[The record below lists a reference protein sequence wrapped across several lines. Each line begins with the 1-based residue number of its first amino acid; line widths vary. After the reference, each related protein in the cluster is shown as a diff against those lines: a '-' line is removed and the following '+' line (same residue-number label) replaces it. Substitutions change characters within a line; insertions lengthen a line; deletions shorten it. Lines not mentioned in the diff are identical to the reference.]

1 MPSIVTEFI
10 GQYGE
15 LLGQGVLDTLVMLFI
30 STAIAYVI
38 GTVLGVVLYL
48 TSPGS
53 LRPMRALNAVLGW
66 VVNIGRSLP
75 FIILLISL
83 MPVTSALVG
92 TTSGVRGVIPPLV
105 VSTAPFVA
113 RMIEQ
118 SLAEVPRASVEAAEA
133 CGASI
138 PRIVVSALL
147 PEALPSIVRGV
158 SITLIAVLGYTAIA
172 GAVGAGGLGDIAIR
186 YGYYRFED
194 EMMVVTVVL
203 LIIIVQLI
211 QSACDFIARKIDHRT
226 QV

>member
-15 LLGQGVLDTLVMLFI
+15 LLGQGVLDTLIMLFI

-203 LIIIVQLI
+203 LIIVVQLI

-226 QV
+226 QA

>member
-15 LLGQGVLDTLVMLFI
+15 LLGQGVLDTLIMLFI

-118 SLAEVPRASVEAAEA
+118 SLAEVPRASVEATEA

-226 QV
+226 QA